1 MELSIVISKMGLLGA
16 TSHRTYEK
24 MVETW
29 IDQSE
34 PIPTYEECVTKWN
47 QLVESGYFEP
57 PYFIK
62 RLDSYQNSGI
72 TMDKVN
78 ELIAEYTLALATN
91 NTELIEK
98 YKTQLEEIQSQRLS
112 IKNQFPKPE

>member
-1 MELSIVISKMGLLGA
+1 
-16 TSHRTYEK
+16 
-24 MVETW
+24 
-29 IDQSE
+29 
-34 PIPTYEECVTKWN
+34 
-47 QLVESGYFEP
+47 
-57 PYFIK
+57 
-62 RLDSYQNSGI
+62 
-72 TMDKVN
+72 MDKVN